1 VLGVGWDDSWGSSF
15 FAIYN
20 AYMISSMTGYGS
32 ASHPIE
38 MGEGSY
44 VNLQVEIRAVNSRFL
59 DLSFRMPDECRA
71 AEGAL
76 RELLNKHLKRGKVEV
91 RAAWRQSS
99 SEHGHSQ
106 SAIAIDLAKL
116 RALKDAQ
123 KAIREQFP
131 SAEELRIADIL
142 RYPGVVADSDTAED
156 QWQGA
161 ILKAGEEA
169 LQQLLQSR
177 QVEGQALATVLTNA
191 LDAMQGMV
199 TKLEPRIPEI
209 VTLYQNKL
217 VARIEEALGVHATQ
231 ANIPFNTELL
241 ERIRQEVVLY
251 AVRIDV
257 AEELAR
263 LKTHIQV
270 ARTAIAEG
278 GAVGKRLDF
287 LIQELNREANTLGS
301 KSVHEDCTNTALEL
315 KLLIEQMREQVQ
327 NLE

>member
-1 VLGVGWDDSWGSSF
+1 
-15 FAIYN
+15 
-20 AYMISSMTGYGS
+20 MTGYGS
-32 ASHPIE
+32 ASHPITI
-38 MGEGSY
+38 GQGSFA
-44 VNLQVEIRAVNSRFL
+44 NLQVEIRAVNSRFL
-59 DLSFRMPDECRA
+59 DLSFRIPDECKS

-156 QWQGA
+156 QWHGA

-177 QVEGQALATVLTNA
+177 QVEGQALAKVLTNA